1 MDAILAEFID
11 EVIPLKNKI
20 EQCYLFGSRA
30 RGDERPNS
38 DYDLLF
44 IVKENFSRLDKD
56 FLYDKVMNV
65 LLESGRL
72 ISLKIFPKRE
82 FERLCGLQT
91 PFMMHVLEEG
101 IKIG

>member
-1 MDAILAEFID
+1 M
-11 EVIPLKNKI
+11 IPLKDKI

-30 RGDERPNS
+30 RGDERPDS

-56 FLYDKVMNV
+56 FLYDKVMDI
-65 LLESGRL
+65 LLGSGRL
-72 ISLKIFPKRE
+72 ISLKVFHQGE
-82 FERLCGLQT
+82 FERLCAMQT
-91 PFMMHVLEEG
+91 PFMTHVLEEG